1 MPYGR
6 TPEQEI
12 MLEAHR
18 AINFRRYYGDGRWG
32 AKPGIYR
39 TTGRQGGDWL
49 IRKIKPKGIVW
60 AKNTDMH
67 ATKVHAVRYQLQATK
82 GERSATMTAWLC
94 GGQAW
99 SKVRRQSHPVEVCA
113 ACAAAISKHTTVPY
127 SEVAGAGGV

>member
-82 GERSATMTAWLC
+82 GERSRSALRARRRSASTRRCHTQRWPGPVAFDRSKPR
-94 GGQAW
+94 GG
-99 SKVRRQSHPVEVCA
+99 P
-113 ACAAAISKHTTVPY
+113 
-127 SEVAGAGGV
+127 GL